1 MQISPE
7 LKERLQLVMIVAI
20 LVSGT
25 RLAYILYERHETQIE
40 ASKQP
45 PPLNPDYYVTP
56 KKLYPYDLKSARQL
70 TQQPVW
76 VKVGYAYTCYPYDPA
91 RHHVDFSHEAG
102 KPLPIEKLQI
112 KDVIEANSPDS
123 PGEPQV
129 MAVFEKDGRTF
140 AFSIGSLKGTEYK
153 LYSDDMLFI
162 QDPHELYKH
171 WPADV
176 WEAIDK
182 HQVKLGMSELQTE
195 FAIGLGVPER
205 SGEPGNRTVNYP
217 NGGSALSI
225 TYRDDKAVEIKPGPA
240 GRAPDQH

>member
-7 LKERLQLVMIVAI
+7 LKQRLQLVMLVAI

-25 RLAYILYERHETQIE
+25 RLAYILYERHESRLE
-40 ASKQP
+40 LAKKHA

-70 TQQPVW
+70 IQQPVW
-76 VKVGYAYTCYPYDPA
+76 VKVGYAYTFYPYDQA

-102 KPLPIEKLQI
+102 RLLPIEKLQI
-112 KDVIEANSPDS
+112 KDVISATSPEA

-129 MAVFEKDGRTF
+129 IAIFEKDGKAF
-140 AFSIGSLKGTEYK
+140 AFSIGSIRGGDYK
-153 LYSDDMLFI
+153 FYSDEMLFL

-171 WPADV
+171 WPADI
-176 WEAIDK
+176 WESIDK
-182 HQVKLGMSELQTE
+182 HQVKPGMNELQAD
-195 FAIGLGVPER
+195 FAIGLGIPEK

-217 NGGSALSI
+217 NGGNPLGV
-225 TYRDDKAVEIKPGPA
+225 TYRNGKAAEIKPGPKM
-240 GRAPDQH
+240 

>member
-7 LKERLQLVMIVAI
+7 LKQRLQLVMIVAI

-25 RLAYILYERHETQIE
+25 RLAYILYERHESKVEQ
-40 ASKQP
+40 AKKQP

-76 VKVGYAYTCYPYDPA
+76 VKVGYAYTFYPYDQA

-102 KPLPIEKLQI
+102 RLLPIEKLQI
-112 KDVIEANSPDS
+112 KEVISATSPDA

-129 MAVFEKDGRTF
+129 MATFEKDGKTY
-140 AFSIGSLKGTEYK
+140 AVPIGSIKGIDYK
-153 LYSDDMLFI
+153 FYSDDMLFI

-176 WEAIDK
+176 WESIDK
-182 HQVKLGMSELQTE
+182 RQVRPGMNELQAD
-195 FAIGLGVPER
+195 FAIGLGIPEK

-217 NGGSALSI
+217 NGGNPLSI
-225 TYRDDKAVEIKPGPA
+225 TYRNDKAAEIKPGP
-240 GRAPDQH
+240 QM

>member
-7 LKERLQLVMIVAI
+7 LKQRLQLVMVVAI

-25 RLAYILYERHETQIE
+25 RLAYILYERHEGQIA

-70 TQQPVW
+70 TQQPAW
-76 VKVGYAYTCYPYDPA
+76 VKVGYANTYYPYDST
-91 RHHVDFSHEAG
+91 RHRVDFSHEVG
-102 KPLPIEKLQI
+102 KLLPIERLEI
-112 KDVIEANSPDS
+112 KDVITAVSPDA

-129 MAVFEKDGRTF
+129 MAAFEKDGKAY
-140 AFSIGSLKGTEYK
+140 AFSIGSVRGSEYK
-153 LYSDDMLFI
+153 FYSDDMLFI

-171 WPADV
+171 WPADT
-176 WEAIDK
+176 WAAIDQ
-182 HQVKLGMSELQTE
+182 HQIKVGMSELQAS
-195 FAIGLGVPER
+195 FAIGLGIPEK
-205 SGEPGNRTVNYP
+205 SGQPGNRTVNYP

>member
-7 LKERLQLVMIVAI
+7 LKQRLQLVMVVAI

-25 RLAYILYERHETQIE
+25 RLAYILYERHESQVE
-40 ASKQP
+40 QARKQP

-76 VKVGYAYTCYPYDPA
+76 VKVGYAYTYYPYDPA
-91 RHHVDFSHEAG
+91 RHRLDFSHEAG
-102 KPLPIEKLQI
+102 RLLPIEKLQI
-112 KDVIEANSPDS
+112 KDVISANSPDA

-129 MAVFEKDGRTF
+129 MAVFEKDSKAF

-176 WEAIDK
+176 WDAIDK
-182 HQVKLGMSELQTE
+182 HQVKPGMNELQAA
-195 FAIGLGVPER
+195 FAIGLGVPEK

-217 NGGSALSI
+217 NGGNPLSI
-225 TYRDDKAVEIKPGPA
+225 TYRADKAVEIKPGA
-240 GRAPDQH
+240 AN